1 MLVKKK
7 WSLGLLALKTS
18 TPIKDV
24 VNKVLIECFWLV
36 YGPLPGL
43 IWSQME

>member
-7 WSLGLLALKTS
+7 WSLRLLALKTS

-36 YGPLPGL
+36 SAW
-43 IWSQME
+43 IDMEPDGVI